1 MIRKSGWLIF
11 ISLTAAI
18 LALVYLLAGSLIRAG
33 MVFSLEKTMGA
44 EVNIDKVSLSLAP
57 LALTIRELQ
66 VTDKA
71 NPSHNSV
78 SFSQANAALELWPA
92 LLGYYVINDLTV
104 EGLAFGTERRRQGKV
119 YRGDLA
125 DEGDKIDLAA
135 MLQLDLPDAEQL
147 IARVN
152 LQTLA
157 KGEAL
162 AAQAKSQQQQLQQ
175 LRSQLPDQARLQELQ
190 QQISELT
197 SSRIANP
204 ADLAAKAQ
212 QLSQLQDS
220 VRTERDTLR
229 AVQQQLQLSR
239 QQLQQAVTELRDAS
253 AADWQQLQQLANLS
267 DGGLAPL
274 SQILLGDVW
283 GQRIAQLESLYLL
296 AKPYLPQDFSLSSSE
311 QAEPGPVLANRILPL
326 PRQPYP
332 NVWIKQAQVHLL
344 LGGGTASLAMHDLTT
359 QHQLIDA
366 ASRFSLDVQQL
377 PRLAAFKLQGD
388 FAILEQMVTNLSWQ
402 LDGWQL
408 QSMDIGRGD
417 TLLTLAAGQLN
428 STGSLKLINNQIN
441 QQAQLVL
448 QQAQF
453 ADSPNRYMQQLA
465 GLLNGQ
471 RQIPLSLAASG
482 LVSSPDVSVRS
493 SLDSLIGDALMGEA
507 KAKVAALQTDLRS
520 QLDQRLQSQLGNQSD
535 WLSLLEQQDTEAAS
549 LQDSIEQMLNA
560 KMGNAKEEAKDRL
573 LDRLRPRLGGG

>member
-104 EGLAFGTERRRQGKV
+104 EGLAFGTERRRPGKV
-119 YRGDLA
+119 SRGDLA